1 MIAEMGPLSKFNTS
15 TLIREV
21 NSSLDLFCRSNNNSS
36 LLITHCVDGNNC
48 SNITTI
54 KGQGSEVVVRFL
66 SLKSSDSGTYIC
78 RELPNPTWPVTKII
92 LKVGGMHRLFMKYLK
107 FETTLRNVS

>member
-1 MIAEMGPLSKFNTS
+1 MIAEMGPLSKFNKS

-36 LLITHCVDGNNC
+36 LLIKHCVDGIC

-66 SLKSSDSGTYIC
+66 SLKTSDSGTYIC
-78 RELPNPTWPVTKII
+78 RELPNPSGPLTTII